1 MKTIVGLAAS
11 LVLVATSAS
20 AQGVVTPNTQPSQQ
34 EIGGKD
40 AKPASSAPG
49 AATVQ
54 GRDFSNG
61 VAAGQPDPAA
71 APPKQGK

>member
-1 MKTIVGLAAS
+1 MKTIVGLAA
-11 LVLVATSAS
+11 LFVVAAAPAS

-61 VAAGQPDPAA
+61 IAAGQPDPAA
-71 APPKQGK
+71 APSKQGK